1 MVDKQIINGL
11 KYEKLTEDQLH
22 DLSQWELVDIVLAY
36 RNDLQQIL
44 EEIRE
49 IAEKTL
55 TIVDYKTYFARDNKS
70 FKQEAFKALKQIQ
83 EKINEVIND

>member
-11 KYEKLTEDQLH
+11 KYEQLTEDQLH

-44 EEIRE
+44 KEIRE
-49 IAEKTL
+49 IAEHPKGCC
-55 TIVDYKTYFARDNKS
+55 TICDRLDKIL
-70 FKQEAFKALKQIQ
+70 Q
-83 EKINEVIND
+83 KINEVIND